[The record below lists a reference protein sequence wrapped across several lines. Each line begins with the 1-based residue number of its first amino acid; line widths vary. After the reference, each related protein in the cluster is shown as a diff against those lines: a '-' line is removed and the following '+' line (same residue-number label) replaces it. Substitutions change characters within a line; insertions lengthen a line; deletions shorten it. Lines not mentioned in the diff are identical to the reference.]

1 MALFFEGGAGVAGE
15 VQSGGCV
22 VRGGNGVGDWG
33 FEALPARRRA
43 ALRHVGVPVGRR
55 GGAGRL
61 AGLSEQAEDIN
72 AAPPEGLID
81 RSSYFRGCEL
91 RVRRCKLCE

>member
-1 MALFFEGGAGVAGE
+1 MAGALFGAEMGSVIGVSKLFRPAGGQRCGTLACR
-15 VQSGGCV
+15 SG
-22 VRGGNGVGDWG
+22 
-33 FEALPARRRA
+33 
-43 ALRHVGVPVGRR
+43 

-61 AGLSEQAEDIN
+61 AGLSEQAGDIN